1 MRTETSPVESE
12 RARWPRVGGLPH
24 RELRSLL
31 DRDYG
36 GFTEATEPSELV
48 LPATASVPFIVKIR
62 DSARRPPQFLTGAH
76 GSYFP
81 LDGACSPSYLE
92 VWLAPLGA
100 YTLLG
105 VPMEQLRGEI
115 VELGDVFGAA
125 GTRLGEMVRDAPTWG
140 ERFALVDHFL
150 LRRLETGPQPSPE
163 VAWAWRRL
171 VDTGGAVPIRRIAGE
186 VGWSHKHLIAR
197 FKHQVGLPPKTAAR
211 LVRFER
217 VRRRLDRRSEMSWA
231 DIAAESG
238 YADQAHLVREFRGF
252 TGTTPTGFVTHG
264 RAA

>member
-62 DSARRPPQFLTGAH
+62 DSVRRPPQFLTGAH

-125 GTRLGEMVRDAPTWG
+125 GHAAGRDGA
-140 ERFALVDHFL
+140 
-150 LRRLETGPQPSPE
+150 RRTK
-163 VAWAWRRL
+163 
-171 VDTGGAVPIRRIAGE
+171 
-186 VGWSHKHLIAR
+186 VG
-197 FKHQVGLPPKTAAR
+197 
-211 LVRFER
+211 
-217 VRRRLDRRSEMSWA
+217 
-231 DIAAESG
+231 
-238 YADQAHLVREFRGF
+238 
-252 TGTTPTGFVTHG
+252 
-264 RAA
+264 